1 MNVSRGA
8 RDALRQLSYRLSAD
22 TGQRITM
29 DTTLRAALSV
39 AAASPDL
46 TRAAT
51 LAVLEFPTAKD

>member
-29 DTTLRAALSV
+29 DATLTAACSV
-39 AAASPDL
+39 AGRDL
-46 TRAAT
+46 AAT
-51 LAVLEFPTAKD
+51 LAALADSTAKD